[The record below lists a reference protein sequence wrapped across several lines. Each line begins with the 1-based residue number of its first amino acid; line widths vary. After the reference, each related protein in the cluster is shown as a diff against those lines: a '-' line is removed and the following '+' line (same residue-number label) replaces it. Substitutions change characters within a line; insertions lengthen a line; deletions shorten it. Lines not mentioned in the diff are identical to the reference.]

1 MRFMQCRSRRRQRAF
16 RSHQF
21 SNSPFVLTSPDPGRN
36 SAIQYFVKYC
46 VIKSC
51 KSGKYGFSVSDL
63 SPESKHAS
71 FWENLWKIVQRKKR
85 VFYRKMRYNKLEIR
99 LQPSLDAPHSFC
111 VSDLSIHETHE
122 WRTILANQ
130 GAWCTFWIAPCLK
143 KKKTV
148 DKLLRKGTIFLPE
161 RRRENSVN
169 TWRLRFKSKI
179 VTSAVG
185 LPPPE
190 HCRLRGGV
198 LSAQAGLYIVQVEKS
213 LTLSFGKQ
221 GLNLVL
227 WVCR

>member
-143 KKKTV
+143 KKLV
-148 DKLLRKGTIFLPE
+148 ISCWEKLQYSCLKEEEKILSTPE
-161 RRRENSVN
+161 GWDLKSRLSPLQWGCLLLSIADWEEGSCQRR
-169 TWRLRFKSKI
+169 
-179 VTSAVG
+179 
-185 LPPPE
+185 
-190 HCRLRGGV
+190 
-198 LSAQAGLYIVQVEKS
+198 QACTLYK
-213 LTLSFGKQ
+213 
-221 GLNLVL
+221 
-227 WVCR
+227 